1 MSHHQHCQY
10 CQHCQHCQDCCQHC
24 RNVQPST
31 NFASASSQKG
41 RGGCGGVALCYIIVV
56 KVMYENIKNHLEL
69 NPMLALID
77 YAFKLYQTK
86 MGVVEVCRLLLW
98 FQILEV
104 FEKSDATQQHSCIDI
119 TVTIMWLLLNN
130 HNWSFDIVCTQEMS
144 LVVDIYLRQTRPTA
158 SSWRGLRKSKMRR
171 SIYSVNSAQF
181 DICNFEFATNNSYL
195 QTMNHSWW
203 NTQLL
208 FHAFGFK
215 TLWPSSDVNTCPNHI
230 TSCQPADS
238 HVQNLCLCSQRKA
251 ACPYVERGKSRL
263 LLVETHL
270 IRDIILRTKWFLPPQ
285 TNWAGAFN
293 PRPPPL
299 IRAMPDRN
307 HFFSGYLYMNK
318 PCHYRK
324 NAVFV

>member
-10 CQHCQHCQDCCQHC
+10 CQHCQHCHDCCQHC

-56 KVMYENIKNHLEL
+56 KVIYENIKNHLEL

-104 FEKSDATQQHSCIDI
+104 FEKSDATQHHSCINI

-158 SSWRGLRKSKMRR
+158 SSWRGLRNSKMRR
-171 SIYSVNSAQF
+171 STYSVNSAQF
-181 DICNFEFATNNSYL
+181 DICNFEFPNIYQSTKSDQKFAT
-195 QTMNHSWW
+195 
-203 NTQLL
+203 
-208 FHAFGFK
+208 F
-215 TLWPSSDVNTCPNHI
+215 TLW
-230 TSCQPADS
+230 TSWQNPLL
-238 HVQNLCLCSQRKA
+238 VQNYFR
-251 ACPYVERGKSRL
+251 
-263 LLVETHL
+263 
-270 IRDIILRTKWFLPPQ
+270 
-285 TNWAGAFN
+285 
-293 PRPPPL
+293 
-299 IRAMPDRN
+299 
-307 HFFSGYLYMNK
+307 MNI
-318 PCHYRK
+318 
-324 NAVFV
+324 VFICYICN